1 MKTLKVGIAS
11 LDEMKERTMKIAR
24 GELKPGANDP
34 KVWFTSTESFAKVLS
49 NKNRALLELIAAT
62 QPQSLHDLAERTGR
76 APGNLSRT
84 LKTMERYGFVR
95 LHRGARGRIRPEV
108 PYKAISLTLS
118 VRRNER
124 SRPVRTAGV
133 SGHISDRQRSEGR
146 MSNLSCPAKY
156 FHLSSRRG
164 SRCMH

>member
-1 MKTLKVGIAS
+1 MVRTASGLWSSTTHTQFDAGLDRPDGRVG
-11 LDEMKERTMKIAR
+11 R
-24 GELKPGANDP
+24 
-34 KVWFTSTESFAKVLS
+34 
-49 NKNRALLELIAAT
+49 
-62 QPQSLHDLAERTGR
+62 HDQKHRL
-76 APGNLSRT
+76 RT

-118 VRRNER
+118 VRRNEG
-124 SRPVRTAGV
+124 SRPIRTAGV

-156 FHLSSRRG
+156 FHL
-164 SRCMH
+164 